1 MFHVPPPVLD
11 TRDASDKALPS
22 QDLTILWMTKKKK
35 KRGDRRVR
43 VAPALTLTDLDH
55 CDVWHMVCA
64 QHCLCV
70 KDSVKLL
77 PPYKVAATPVSQRRN
92 LWESE
97 GHRGSK

>member
-22 QDLTILWMTKKKK
+22 QNLTILWMTKK

>member
-1 MFHVPPPVLD
+1 M
-11 TRDASDKALPS
+11 
-22 QDLTILWMTKKKK
+22 
-35 KRGDRRVR
+35 R

>member
-1 MFHVPPPVLD
+1 MFHVPPPGLD

-22 QDLTILWMTKKKK
+22 QDLTVLWMTKKKE
-35 KRGDRRVR
+35 RGDRRVR
-43 VAPALTLTDLDH
+43 VAPALTHTDPDH
-55 CDVWHMVCA
+55 CDAWHTVCA
-64 QHCLCV
+64 QQCLCV